1 MLQLS
6 HDPREAERQMHA
18 VIYYLTAFGYIDGE
32 FDPSERQTVRDQI
45 GRLVEGRVQ
54 LALDGETKPG
64 LREELIGRWT
74 HHFHEVFVEVD
85 DSIRQLL
92 DEPVAE
98 GEASSAFVLARL
110 KLRCYELF
118 TGFDEDNRAALLSS
132 VDEIMHADGVVDPRE
147 QAFRDELAAL
157 LAAPMELGEHELEP
171 IITGEVVIGPALSL
185 EPRQSNHP
193 FFEPS
198 EWHYPRDPGAFAE
211 SATNDLSLIQATLA
225 GLEHERSTGNGRL
238 GAAQDVGEFAG
249 ADPFLDGHVYVLPPA
264 PGKAYELLVL
274 GDLHGCYSCL
284 KAALMQADF
293 FGKVRAYR
301 DDPRRNPDVKLVL
314 LGDYIDRGKFSYNG
328 VLRTVMQLYTALPGH
343 VFPLRGNH
351 EYYVELNGRVYGAVR
366 PSEALNDLVGIAP
379 NEVFAAFMR
388 LFESL
393 PNMLIFDRTL
403 FVHAGIPRDETL
415 AAKWSGLA
423 SLNDAEIRFQM
434 LWSDPSSAD
443 YVPPELQRAN
453 ARFPFGRKQFKSF
466 LGRLGCTTMVRGHEK
481 VVEGFRCVYDEPGST
496 LINVFS
502 AGGRHNRDLPENSS
516 YRDVV
521 PMALSIKHRDGVSE
535 LTPFAIDYERYND
548 PAYNAFFR
556 T

>member
-1 MLQLS
+1 MLHLS
-6 HDPREAERQMHA
+6 HDAREAERQMHA
-18 VIYYLTAFGYIDGE
+18 VIYYLTAFGYVDGE
-32 FDPSERQTVRDQI
+32 FDPSERSTVREQI
-45 GRLVEGRVQ
+45 RRLVEGRVEH
-54 LALDGETKPG
+54 ALGGGDDAA
-64 LREELIGRWT
+64 LRDELVGRWT
-74 HHFHEVFVEVD
+74 RHFHEVFVEVD
-85 DSIRQLL
+85 EGIRETL

-98 GEASSAFVLARL
+98 GEDNLAFVLARL

-118 TGFDEDNRAALLSS
+118 RGFDDDNRAALLTA

-147 QAFRDELAAL
+147 SAFRDELAGL
-157 LAAPMELGEHELEP
+157 LASPIELGDDELQP
-171 IITGEVVIGPALSL
+171 VIAGEVVIGPELSL

-198 EWHYPRDPGAFAE
+198 EWHYPREPGAFAE
-211 SATNDLSLIQATLA
+211 RAAGDLALINATIERFEAQRAAGAGKLA
-225 GLEHERSTGNGRL
+225 
-238 GAAQDVGEFAG
+238 AAQDVAEFAG
-249 ADPFLDGHVYVLPPA
+249 GAPFLDGHVYVLPPA
-264 PGKAYELLVL
+264 RGKAYELLVL

-301 DDPRRNPDVKLVL
+301 DDPRKSPDVKLVL

-328 VLRTVMQLYTALPGH
+328 VLRTVMQLFTALPDH
-343 VFPLRGNH
+343 VYVLRGNH
-351 EYYVELNGRVYGAVR
+351 EYYVEMNGRVYGAVR
-366 PSEALNDLVGIAP
+366 PSEALNDLVGIAH
-379 NEVFAAFMR
+379 NEVFASFMR
-388 LFESL
+388 LFEAL
-393 PNMLIFDRTL
+393 PNMLLFDRTL
-403 FVHAGIPRDETL
+403 FVHAGVPRDETL

-423 SLNDAEIRFQM
+423 SLNDPELRFQM

-443 YVPPELQRAN
+443 YVPPDLQRGN
-453 ARFPFGRKQFKSF
+453 ARFPFGRKQFRSF
-466 LGRLGCTTMVRGHEK
+466 LGRLGCTAMVRGHEK
-481 VVEGFRCVYDEPGST
+481 VVEGFRCVYDDPGAT

-516 YRDVV
+516 YRDVT
-521 PMALSIKHRDGVSE
+521 PMALSITHRDGVSE